1 MEDNNEK
8 SEHEMWSGSGNSL
21 SYFNLED
28 DVLLFLEFI
37 LYSRLVYISLKFA
50 CFGNH

>member
-8 SEHEMWSGSGNSL
+8 SDYEMWSGSGNSL

-28 DVLLFLEFI
+28 DMSYFFWS
-37 LYSRLVYISLKFA
+37 LYYI
-50 CFGNH
+50 HD

>member
-28 DVLLFLEFI
+28 DMSYFFWS
-37 LYSRLVYISLKFA
+37 LYYI
-50 CFGNH
+50 HD

>member
-8 SEHEMWSGSGNSL
+8 SEHEMWSGSGNS
-21 SYFNLED
+21 SR
-28 DVLLFLEFI
+28 I
-37 LYSRLVYISLKFA
+37 LILKMTCLTFSGVCIIFMLVCISLKFA